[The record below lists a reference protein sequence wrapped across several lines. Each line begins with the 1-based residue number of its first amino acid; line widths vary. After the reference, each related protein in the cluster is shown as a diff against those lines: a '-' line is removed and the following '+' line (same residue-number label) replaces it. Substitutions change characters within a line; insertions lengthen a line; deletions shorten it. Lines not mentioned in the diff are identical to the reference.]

1 MADQR
6 SWPSLEA
13 NAGGPAKLDDPT
25 VDLHQE
31 MDVDDQPTSSS
42 HVVVVVPGEEV
53 TVEQGFLRGHGTY
66 VRRDF
71 VASGGMQHDDDS
83 DASEDDDDADEL
95 DGGGGE
101 SKVAARA
108 TKEGGDTLIASVAG
122 VVERVNRL
130 ISVRPLR
137 ARYTGE
143 VGDVVVGRI
152 VEVAP
157 KRWRVDIGAKQPAV
171 LMLGSVILPGGAQR
185 RRTLEDQLQMRQL
198 YQEHDLISA
207 EVAQFFNDG
216 SISIQTRSLKFGKL
230 ENGTLVHV
238 PPVLI
243 RRRKDHFV
251 SLSCGVDLVIGH
263 NGNIWLTETTPEDMA
278 GGDGASSSLGGGGG
292 GGGASSRVQTVEQL
306 EAAKLLEARRMLT
319 ADARERIAKVRAAV
333 LVLSGA
339 HRAVS
344 PESIMQVYSAAETN
358 GIDAKA
364 MLTPDVAAELLASL

>member
-1 MADQR
+1 MAE

-13 NAGGPAKLDDPT
+13 GAAQPAKSDEPMLDLD
-25 VDLHQE
+25 QE
-31 MDVDDQPTSSS
+31 MDHDDHQTSS
-42 HVVVVVPGEEV
+42 HVVVVPGEEV
-53 TVEQGFLRGHGTY
+53 TLEQGFLRGHGTY
-66 VRRDF
+66 VRGDF
-71 VASGGMQHDDDS
+71 VASGGMQHDDEDS
-83 DASEDDDDADEL
+83 SDSDDDDNEGDENA
-95 DGGGGE
+95 
-101 SKVAARA
+101 KA
-108 TKEGGDTLIASVAG
+108 TKEGVDTLIASVAG

-157 KRWRVDIGAKQPAV
+157 KRWRVDIGAKQAAV

-243 RRRKDHFV
+243 CRRKDHFV
-251 SLSCGVDLVIGH
+251 SLPCGIDLVVGH
-263 NGNIWLTETTPEDMA
+263 NGNIWLTETTPEGMA
-278 GGDGASSSLGGGGG
+278 GDGVSSGVGGG
-292 GGGASSRVQTVEQL
+292 SSRVQSVEQL
-306 EAAKLLEARRMLT
+306 EAAKNLEARRMLT
-319 ADARERIAKVRAAV
+319 AEARERIAKVRAAI

-339 HRAVS
+339 HRLVS
-344 PESIMQVYSAAETN
+344 PESITQIYDAAEARETN
-358 GIDAKA
+358 AKA
-364 MLTPDVAAELLASL
+364 MLAPDTAAALLA